1 MKREVLERTMRRAAK
16 LAQDGEVEKAEATYE
31 QALRD
36 SEVSS
41 VAEVDFVLGEYAEFL
56 GHVGRHPRAIEFSRL
71 RANLRGQHAP
81 ERSEVFVTGL
91 IDLATA
97 CRRADENEEAE
108 KALLRAIE
116 IMEEDEPSFRRTLS
130 NALLCLSYH
139 LRESKRHE
147 ECLESCER
155 ALKLRLEDEEECPP
169 LELARCQMA
178 VARAAIHPGRLAR
191 CREMLEAALPVL
203 EKIGEPDDEPSV
215 LSGMENMADL
225 LELEGRIDE
234 AKAWALRGV
243 ERVQAKPDSAKFG
256 LLTRLRRQIGN
267 YCESQ
272 GDYAEGDE
280 QRKVSHQEHVA
291 QFGEEHLETV
301 GALQI
306 CANYLIGR
314 LKYAEAEPLLRKILA
329 DSLRLQK
336 ADDPDLSRPYN
347 NLAFCLL
354 HLDRLE
360 EAEEMLNLSGLR
372 LAGTDDAVKLAFHDK
387 NLGILRKKQG
397 KAEEA
402 EVHLRKALA
411 VFKSKGPRL
420 SAFVKEIE
428 EWME

>member
-191 CREMLEAALPVL
+191 CRELLEAAQPVL
-203 EKIGEPDDEPSV
+203 EKIGEPEDEPSG
-215 LSGMENMADL
+215 LSGLANKADL
-225 LELEGRIDE
+225 LDREGRIDE
-234 AKAWALRGV
+234 AKVWALRGV
-243 ERVQAKPDSAKFG
+243 ERVLAKPDSAKFG

-280 QRKVSHQEHVA
+280 QRKVSHREHVA

-354 HLDRLE
+354 HLDRLD

-397 KAEEA
+397 RAEEA

-411 VFKSKGPRL
+411 VFKSKGPRM
-420 SAFVKEIE
+420 SGFVKEIE

>member
-1 MKREVLERTMRRAAK
+1 MKREDLERAMQRAAK
-16 LAQDGEVEKAEATYE
+16 LAQQGESEKAEATYR
-31 QALRD
+31 QALVQA
-36 SEVSS
+36 EVSS

-56 GHVGRHPRAIEFSRL
+56 GHVGQHMQAIEFSRL

-81 ERSEVFVTGL
+81 ERSEVYVTGL

-108 KALLRAIE
+108 RSLVKAIA

-139 LRESKRHE
+139 QRESKRHA

-155 ALKLRLEDEEECPP
+155 ALKLRLEDDEECPP

-191 CREMLEAALPVL
+191 GREMLEQALPVL
-203 EKIGEPDDEPSV
+203 EKIGEPDDEPAL

-234 AKAWALRGV
+234 AKAWAERGV
-243 ERVQAKPDSAKFG
+243 ARALTKPDRAKFG

-267 YCESQ
+267 YCETQ

-280 QRKVSHQEHVA
+280 QRRISHQEHVDH
-291 QFGEEHLETV
+291 FGADHLETV

-306 CANYLIGR
+306 CANYFVGR
-314 LKYAEAEPLLRKILA
+314 FRYAEAEPLLRQILA

-354 HLDRLE
+354 HLGRLD
-360 EAEEMLNLSGLR
+360 EAEEMLNQSALR
-372 LAGTDDAVKLAFHDK
+372 LVGTDDDLKLAFHDK

-397 KAEEA
+397 RAEEA

-411 VFKSKGPRL
+411 VFSSKGPRM

-428 EWME
+428 GWLK